1 MVEKETYRMH
11 IRVSGRVQGVGFRWF
26 VLTEARRR
34 GLKGWVRNNRDGS
47 VELEA
52 EGSAADV
59 AALRARATAGPP
71 AARVASVTDLP
82 VSGAPLPEPFD
93 VGH

>member
-1 MVEKETYRMH
+1 MH
-11 IRVSGRVQGVGFRWF
+11 VRVSGRVQGVGFRWF

-52 EGSAADV
+52 EGSAGEV
-59 AALRARATAGPP
+59 AALRARVAEGPP
-71 AARVASVTDLP
+71 AARVQHVVELP
-82 VSGAPLPEPFD
+82 AGSEPLPHPFD
-93 VGH
+93 VDR